1 MITVTIGTNLDR
13 NEIMVDP
20 ETVTIKQLFKDNG
33 VAYERATN
41 YLDGCPINASQINQT
56 LAQLNV
62 TSDCTLL
69 SVIKNDNAIAC

>member
-1 MITVTIGTNLDR
+1 MITVTIGTNLNR
-13 NEIMVDP
+13 TEVLVDP
-20 ETVTIKQLFKDNG
+20 ETKTIKELFKENN

-41 YLDGCPINASQINQT
+41 YLDGCPINAAQINQT

-69 SVIKNDNAIAC
+69 SVIKNDNA

>member
-13 NEIMVDP
+13 KEILVDP
-20 ETVTIKQLFKDNG
+20 ETKTLKDLFKENN

-41 YLDGCPINASQINQT
+41 YLDGCPINAAQINQT

-62 TSDCTLL
+62 TSDCSIL
-69 SVIKNDNAIAC
+69 SVIKNDNA

>member
-13 NEIMVDP
+13 NEVMIDP
-20 ETVTIKQLFKDNG
+20 ATKTIKELFKENG

-41 YLDGCPINASQINQT
+41 YLDGCPINASQINMT
-56 LAQLNV
+56 LEQLNV

-69 SVIKNDNAIAC
+69 SVIKNDNAVTC

>member
-13 NEIMVDP
+13 KEILVDP
-20 ETVTIKQLFKDNG
+20 ETKTLKDLFKENG

-41 YLDGCPINASQINQT
+41 YLDGCPINAAQINQT

-62 TSDCTLL
+62 TSDCSIL
-69 SVIKNDNAIAC
+69 SVIKNDNA

>member
-13 NEIMVDP
+13 KEILVDP
-20 ETVTIKQLFKDNG
+20 ETKTLKDLFKENG

-41 YLDGCPINASQINQT
+41 YLDGCPINAAQINQT

-62 TSDCTLL
+62 TSDCTIL
-69 SVIKNDNAIAC
+69 SVIKNDNA